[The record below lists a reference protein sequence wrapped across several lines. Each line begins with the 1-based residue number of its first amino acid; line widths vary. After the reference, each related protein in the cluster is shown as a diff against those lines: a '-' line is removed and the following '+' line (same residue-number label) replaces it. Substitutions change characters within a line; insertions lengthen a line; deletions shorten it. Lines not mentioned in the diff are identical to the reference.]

1 MAPCV
6 ISGAMHRAAFNISI
20 GKVLTPALEPG
31 SGVIPDN
38 LTTHRSDK
46 AARAARRL
54 KAHGWWLLFLPASSP
69 DLNPI
74 GMAFSRLK
82 AYLRRIGSGTF
93 DQLIKAIGEI
103 CDLFTPDE

>member
-1 MAPCV
+1 M
-6 ISGAMHRAAFNISI
+6 ISGAMHRAAFDTSI
-20 GKVLTPALEPG
+20 GKVLIPAPEPG

-38 LTTHRSDK
+38 LATHRSDK

-54 KAHGWWLLFLPASSP
+54 KAHGWWLLFLPACGP

-82 AYLRRIGSGTF
+82 THRGRIGAGTF
-93 DQLIKAIGEI
+93 DQLIEAIGEI
-103 CDLFTPDE
+103 CDFFTPDE

>member
-1 MAPCV
+1 MTTRV
-6 ISGAMHRAAFNISI
+6 ISGAIHRAAFNISI

-38 LTTHRSDK
+38 LATHRSDK

-54 KAHGWWLLFLPASSP
+54 KA
-69 DLNPI
+69 
-74 GMAFSRLK
+74 RLG
-82 AYLRRIGSGTF
+82 RIGAGTF
-93 DQLIKAIGEI
+93 DQLIEAIGEI